1 MKKRFVFFLAVLML
15 VPTILSGCVSAD
27 ELAERRRQTDEMS
40 EKAKAYMLEK
50 YNRGFN
56 VKKCELAKGDEY
68 EGDFFITFNNDIHAY
83 YNTEEEQFYDDR
95 QTSILNDDIY
105 NDIWTPMIDSLNLT
119 FDNIGSWSQDFN
131 LVYRYNKGGEEFKF
145 CMYHDYYYGDAKN
158 FCKTHYVSVTSEN
171 LILVSDN
178 PSYSIAFGKIRDCVD
193 EYFKAPNND
202 LKFYI
207 VTTACHGRSDFDPA
221 KVDETM
227 DGCIVGLYFGE
238 TKGITK
244 HQFIPVKGVEGLYA
258 MLCSDDAFV
267 FDKGEITLEPV
278 SNSDLTAKKIQ
289 KDMDSREL
297 GIVDKYITKKR
308 SIEFEQIYTV
318 KFSDRVI
325 DHKIKNYTLAFVMK
339 DSDED
344 ITEYADIKE
353 RERSFFA
360 YTIGGSDFNA
370 TCLCSQNSRSTK
382 FTFPADSETYFWFGT
397 QF

>member
-1 MKKRFVFFLAVLML
+1 MKKRFALFLAILML
-15 VPTILSGCVSAD
+15 VPTLLSGCVSAD
-27 ELAERRRQTDEMS
+27 ELAERRQKTDEMS

-83 YNTEEEQFYDDR
+83 YNTEEERFYDDR
-95 QTSILNDDIY
+95 QTGILNDDIY
-105 NDIWTPMIDSLNLT
+105 NDIWMPMIDSLKLT

-131 LVYRYNKGGEEFKF
+131 LVYQYTKGGEVFKF

-158 FCKTHYVSVTSEN
+158 FASNHYVSVTSEN

-178 PSYSIAFGKIRDCVD
+178 PSYSIVFGKIRDTVD
-193 EYFKAPNND
+193 QYFKGKND

-207 VTTACHGRSDFDPA
+207 VTSQYHSSADFDPA
-221 KVDETM
+221 KVDETV
-227 DGCIVGLYFGE
+227 DGCIVGIAFNE
-238 TKGITK
+238 EAKGTTK
-244 HQFIPVKGVEGLYA
+244 HQFVKVVGVEGLYA
-258 MLCSDDAFV
+258 MLCSSDAFV
-267 FDKGEITLEPV
+267 FERNDITLEPV
-278 SNSDLTAKKIQ
+278 SNSDLVSQKILD
-289 KDMDSREL
+289 DMNTKEL
-297 GIVDKYITKKR
+297 GLVDKYITKKR
-308 SIEFEQIYTV
+308 SIEFEQVYTV
-318 KFSDRVI
+318 KFTNRIINHS
-325 DHKIKNYTLAFVMK
+325 IKNYTLAFVMK

-344 ITEYADIKE
+344 ITEYADVKE

-360 YTIGGSDFNA
+360 YTIGGGEFNA

-382 FTFPADSETYFWFGT
+382 FSFPADSETYFWFGT